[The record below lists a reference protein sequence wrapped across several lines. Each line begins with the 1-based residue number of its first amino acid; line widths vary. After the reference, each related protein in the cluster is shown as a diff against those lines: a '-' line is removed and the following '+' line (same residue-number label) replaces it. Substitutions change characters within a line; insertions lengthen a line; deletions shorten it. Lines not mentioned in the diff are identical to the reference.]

1 LKANI
6 TAASIHPIDRL
17 WDLMAAVAPY
27 PAGVIAIPRR
37 VAGTSFFPGGSGL
50 WDTSS
55 DKPMPPLPVDGIMIL
70 GHDYDSERGYKKTFR
85 GGEENLNGPTWRN
98 LIGLLKRANISLDR
112 CFFTNFFMGLRV
124 GDSSTGPFP
133 GLKDAAFVK
142 RCQDFLIHQLGA
154 QRPKLV
160 LTLGTYVP
168 GLIANM
174 TPGLLPWSRARNFEK
189 IDAVDQGVL
198 TGVTF
203 DQLPTVP
210 PMTFV
215 SLVHPCYRQLNAGM
229 RKYKSD
235 CGEAAELRMLADAM
249 SCAGAIPET

>member
-1 LKANI
+1 
-6 TAASIHPIDRL
+6 
-17 WDLMAAVAPY
+17 MGAVAPY
-27 PAGVIAIPRR
+27 PAGVIAIPQR
-37 VAGTSFFPGGSGL
+37 VGGTSFFPGGSGL
-50 WDTSS
+50 WDTSP
-55 DKPMPPLPVDGIMIL
+55 DKPTPPLPVSGVMIL
-70 GHDYDSERGYKKTFR
+70 GHDYDSERGYEKTFR

-98 LIGLLKRANISLDR
+98 LIALLKRASISLDS

-133 GLKDAAFVK
+133 GLRDAAFVG
-142 RCQDFLIHQLGA
+142 RCQDFLLYQLDA

-168 GLIANM
+168 CLIANM
-174 TPGLLPWSRARNFEK
+174 TPGLSAWSRARNFEK
-189 IDAVDQGVL
+189 IDAADEGVL

-203 DQLPTVP
+203 GELPAVP

-215 SLVHPCYRQLNAGM
+215 ALVHPCYRQLNARM
-229 RKYKSD
+229 RKYKSN
-235 CGEAAELRMLADAM
+235 CGEAAELRMLADAK